1 MLDLSFIQQILL
13 PFNVIT
19 KEEGDIIMEE
29 CTNLNIPPEVF
40 ILACGGVNKDYL
52 MKINLFRNNCLTL
65 TAQEMIGFFNVNL
78 IKGELNRIKLKTSVS
93 KIPSLPRV
101 GEMIDKYEILSVLGK
116 GATSVV
122 YKAFNTILKKEVSLK
137 VLSPQLLAQDAS
149 SADIFL
155 EEAVNASRFMHPN
168 SIKVLDAD
176 KRGNY
181 TYIVMEHIEGKNLEQ
196 ILKEQGK
203 LSVKAS
209 VKVALEICK
218 VLEAAKTIGM
228 IHQDIKPGNI
238 MITNKGEVKLTDF
251 GLARVVNEPSK
262 YQSISGKIYGTPYY
276 MSPEAFVEPEKIDYR
291 SDMYSLG
298 CSLYHSLT
306 GVLPFETTSIIKII
320 TMHVTQNPLPPSS
333 VNYEIN
339 KELSGVVMR
348 LLEKNQMD
356 RYQSYNDLYKD
367 LEFIHN
373 HYIAYAD
380 RNIAS

>member
-19 KEEGDIIMEE
+19 EEEGELIMKE
-29 CTNLNIPPEVF
+29 CENLNIPPEVF

-65 TAQEMIGFFNVNL
+65 TVEEMISFFNVGL
-78 IKGELNRIKLKTSVS
+78 IKGELNKIKLKTSIS
-93 KIPSLPRV
+93 KIPSLPRE
-101 GEMIDKYEILSVLGK
+101 GDMIDKYKILSILGK

-122 YKAFNTILKKEVSLK
+122 YKALNTIIKKEVSLK
-137 VLSPQLLAQDAS
+137 VLSPQLLAQDPA
-149 SADIFL
+149 SADVFL
-155 EEAVNASRFMHPN
+155 EEAVNASKFVHQN
-168 SIKVLDAD
+168 SIKILDAN
-176 KRGNY
+176 RGDNY
-181 TYIVMEHIEGKNLEQ
+181 TYIVMEYIEGKTLEQ
-196 ILKEQGK
+196 ILKDHGK
-203 LSVKAS
+203 LSVKSS
-209 VKVALEICK
+209 VKVALEVCK
-218 VLEAAKTIGM
+218 VLEVATTIGM
-228 IHQDIKPGNI
+228 VHQDIKPGNI
-238 MITNKGEVKLTDF
+238 MITNKGEVKLADF

-262 YQSISGKIYGTPYY
+262 YQTISGKIYGTPYY

-306 GVLPFETTSIIKII
+306 GILPFETTSIIKII

-339 KELSGVVMR
+339 KELSAVVMK
-348 LLEKNQMD
+348 LLEKNPMD
-356 RYQSYNDLYKD
+356 RYQTYSSLYKD
-367 LEFIHN
+367 LEVIHN